1 MKRALSLCLTAL
13 VLILWSAPM
22 LSYGQS
28 AGGVA
33 FAPERR
39 VDGRVLTL
47 RGTALLRWMLFA
59 KAYAGAFYLA
69 EQADTANALGE
80 APRQLVLHYFH
91 AIPAADL
98 AEATDAMIR
107 KNAAPDQYQRLK
119 PKIEQI
125 NALYRDVAPG
135 DRYSATYIPGTGTTL
150 ALNGKPLGTVPG
162 KAFATAYFAIW
173 IGDKP
178 IDKKFRDNL
187 LGAS

>member
-22 LSYGQS
+22 LCYGQS

-69 EQADTANALGE
+69 EKADTANALGE

-91 AIPAADL
+91 SIPAEDL
-98 AEATDAMIR
+98 AEATEAMIR
-107 KNAAPDQYQRLK
+107 KNVPPDQYNAIK
-119 PKIEQI
+119 PKIDQI
-125 NALYRDVAPG
+125 NALYRDVDPG
-135 DRYSATYIPGTGTTL
+135 GRYTATYIPGTGTTL
-150 ALNGKPLGTVPG
+150 ALNGEPLGTVSG
-162 KAFATAYFAIW
+162 KTFAKAYFAIW
-173 IGDKP
+173 LGEKP
-178 IDKKFRDNL
+178 IDKKFRDKL
-187 LGAS
+187 LDAS